1 MDKKVKLIVNPNADR
16 GRAWRAA
23 ADLRSIVDEY
33 GGADWAGTV
42 YPTHAME
49 LAKQAA
55 VEGYDLVI
63 AAGGDGTVHE
73 IANGL
78 MQYQGENRPKMG
90 IVPLGSGND
99 FSNAVGADPNPAIS
113 LKNALTGK
121 PRRIDV
127 GRLEV
132 DSGRFEYWVNTVGIG
147 FDTTVTIRSRKFTLV
162 RGFLIYFLAVIQTIL
177 LNHDALRMVI
187 ETDREQWE
195 EDLLMFVICNGAREG
210 GGFFVAPDA
219 RVDDGIFHYT
229 GIKKVSR
236 AMMFRILPEVM
247 NGTHGK
253 FKEVRMGELR
263 RARIKS
269 DRSMY
274 IHTDGEIFSG
284 FGMDV
289 RAINVE
295 ILPGQLEVII

>member
-23 ADLRSIVDEY
+23 ADLRPIVEEY

-78 MQYQGENRPKMG
+78 MQYQGENRPQMG

-99 FSNAVGADPNPAIS
+99 FSHAAGADPNPAIS
-113 LKNALTGK
+113 LKNAFTGN

-132 DSGRFEYWVNTVGIG
+132 DSGRIEYWVNTVGIG
-147 FDTTVTIRSRKFTLV
+147 FDTTVTIRSRKITLV
-162 RGFLIYFLAVIQTIL
+162 RGFLIYLLAVIQTIL
-177 LNHDALRMVI
+177 LNHDALRMDI

-219 RVDDGIFHYT
+219 RVDDGIFHFA

-263 RARIKS
+263 RARIKT

-295 ILPGQLEVII
+295 ILPGQLEVIV

>member
-1 MDKKVKLIVNPNADR
+1 MDKKIKLIVNPNADR

-23 ADLRSIVDEY
+23 SDLRSIVDEN

-55 VEGYDLVI
+55 VDGYDIVV

-78 MQYQGENRPKMG
+78 MQYQGENRPQMG

-99 FSNAVGADPNPAIS
+99 FSHAVGADPNPVIAM
-113 LKNALTGK
+113 KNVFTGK

-132 DSGRFEYWVNTVGIG
+132 DSGRIEYWVNTVGIG
-147 FDTTVTIRSRKFTLV
+147 FDTTVTIRSRKITLV
-162 RGFLIYFLAVIQTIL
+162 RGFLIYLLAVIQTIL
-177 LNHDALRMVI
+177 LNHNALRMVI

-219 RVDDGIFHYT
+219 RVDDGIFHYA

-253 FKEVRMGELR
+253 FKEVQMGELK

-289 RAINVE
+289 RTLNVE